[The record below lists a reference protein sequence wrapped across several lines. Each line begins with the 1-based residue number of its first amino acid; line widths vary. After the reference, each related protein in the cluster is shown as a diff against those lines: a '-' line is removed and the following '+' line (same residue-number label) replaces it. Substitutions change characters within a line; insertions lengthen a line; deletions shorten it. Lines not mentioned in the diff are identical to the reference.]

1 MAIAPQQ
8 PDKLKRLQLRAR
20 QVVEGLLTG
29 GHDSPFPGT
38 SVEFASHRAYAPGDD
53 PRHLDWKIYWKNQRL
68 FIKQH
73 EDQTQLS
80 CLLLVDASRSMAYAG
95 TAGPTKWEQAANL
108 AASLAYLLRQ
118 QQDAVGLAT
127 FGGSLQPALRPAAAA
142 RQCTAILQ
150 QLAAIEPSGETDL
163 SSLLSSLPPLLDRR
177 GLVILISD
185 LFADRQAL
193 LKLLELLRVRRQEV
207 IVFQLLHPDELT
219 FPFDGMT
226 LFRGL
231 EQSPELETDPGAL
244 RQSYLDELNTFL
256 AACRRQC
263 ARAGADYV
271 LVNSEQPLEAA
282 VAAYLDFRRRARRR
296 TGQRS
301 GGASSSGPASSGP
314 ASGGAAPGGASGA
327 AP

>member
-1 MAIAPQQ
+1 MTIAPKQ

-80 CLLLVDASRSMAYAG
+80 CLLLVDASRSMAYGG
-95 TAGPTKWEQAANL
+95 TSGPTKWEQAANL

-127 FGGSLQPALRPAAAA
+127 FGGSLQPAIRPAAAA

-150 QLAAIEPSGETDL
+150 HLAAIEPSGDTDL
-163 SSLLSSLPPLLDRR
+163 SSLLPSLPGLLDRR

-193 LKLLELLRVRRQEV
+193 FKLLELLRVRRQEV
-207 IVFQLLHPDELT
+207 IVFQLLHQDELT

-231 EQSPELETDPGAL
+231 EQAPELETDPGAL
-244 RQSYLDELNTFL
+244 RQSYLDELNVFL
-256 AACRRQC
+256 ADCRRQC

-271 LVNSEQPLEAA
+271 LVSTEQPLEATI
-282 VAAYLDFRRRARRR
+282 AAYLDFRRRARRR
-296 TGQRS
+296 SGQRS
-301 GGASSSGPASSGP
+301 
-314 ASGGAAPGGASGA
+314 SGGAAAGGAAAGGASGA